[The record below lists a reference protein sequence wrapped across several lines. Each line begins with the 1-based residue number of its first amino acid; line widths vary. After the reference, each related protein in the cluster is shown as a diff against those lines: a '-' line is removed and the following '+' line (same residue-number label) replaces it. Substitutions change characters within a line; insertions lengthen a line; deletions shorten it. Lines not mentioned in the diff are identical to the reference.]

1 MRAEF
6 GNVSCRPAF
15 SGRWR
20 ELMSKPFSNWEI
32 DLLCA
37 TIAYLSSASTTAV
50 LRALFAG

>member
-1 MRAEF
+1 MRAEVR
-6 GNVSCRPAF
+6 NVSCRPAF

-20 ELMSKPFSNWEI
+20 ELMSKPFSNWET

-37 TIAYLSSASTTAV
+37 TVAYVLSASITAV